1 MDEKSKEQ
9 QLMEQVQS
17 LRHEVEQ
24 LKSLEG
30 KYRNIFLNAVEGIFQ
45 STPSGRFL
53 VANPALARI
62 LGYASPED
70 LIAERTDIEKQHY
83 VEPQRRREF
92 QQSLDENSIIREF
105 EYQVYRKDGTRI
117 WVSETCRAVRDASG
131 AVLYYEGTIQDI
143 THRRSTEE
151 ALQEANEQ
159 LASWVNE
166 LQQRTREMTLLSEMG
181 DLLQACL
188 TLPEAYVA
196 IGQIA
201 RQLFAPESGTL
212 SVTKTSQ
219 NLVEVVAAWGPALGG
234 EPVFTHE
241 GCWALRRG
249 RVHHIEDSSDGLLCK
264 HLHRPPPAAY
274 ICVPMMAQ
282 GEALGILHLGYQEV
296 GRLTE
301 SKQRFAVAVAEHV
314 ALALSNLKL
323 HETLRSQSIRDPL
336 TGLFNRRFMEESLVR
351 EVLRAA
357 RNQGPLGVIMIDLDG
372 FKSFNDTFGHDA
384 GDTLLREFG
393 FLLRNTI
400 RAEDIAC
407 RYGGE
412 EFTLILPEAT
422 LEATL
427 ERAEQIREEIKRLKV
442 LHRDQD
448 LGQVTVS
455 LGVAVF
461 PNHGTTGEA
470 LLRAADTA
478 LYRAKIDGRDRVAV
492 KT

>member
-1 MDEKSKEQ
+1 MLRS
-9 QLMEQVQS
+9 VRSRGNFS
-17 LRHEVEQ
+17 LR
-24 LKSLEG
+24 
-30 KYRNIFLNAVEGIFQ
+30 N
-45 STPSGRFL
+45 
-53 VANPALARI
+53 LAR
-62 LGYASPED
+62 YPS
-70 LIAERTDIEKQHY
+70 RR
-83 VEPQRRREF
+83 QRRTWWKSSRPGVRLWGV
-92 QQSLDENSIIREF
+92 SLSLRMRVVGRCGAAACTIS
-105 EYQVYRKDGTRI
+105 KTRATACFA
-117 WVSETCRAVRDASG
+117 STCINR
-131 AVLYYEGTIQDI
+131 
-143 THRRSTEE
+143 
-151 ALQEANEQ
+151 
-159 LASWVNE
+159 
-166 LQQRTREMTLLSEMG
+166 LLR
-181 DLLQACL
+181 L
-188 TLPEAYVA
+188 T
-196 IGQIA
+196 
-201 RQLFAPESGTL
+201 
-212 SVTKTSQ
+212 
-219 NLVEVVAAWGPALGG
+219 
-234 EPVFTHE
+234 
-241 GCWALRRG
+241 
-249 RVHHIEDSSDGLLCK
+249 
-264 HLHRPPPAAY
+264 

-336 TGLFNRRFMEESLVR
+336 TGLFNRRFMEESLIR

-384 GDTLLREFG
+384 GDTLLRELG
-393 FLLRNTI
+393 FLLRNNI

-412 EFTLILPEAT
+412 EFTLVLPEAT

-492 KT
+492 

>member
-62 LGYASPED
+62 LGYASPEE

-131 AVLYYEGTIQDI
+131 AVLYYEGT
-143 THRRSTEE
+143 
-151 ALQEANEQ
+151 
-159 LASWVNE
+159 
-166 LQQRTREMTLLSEMG
+166 G

-282 GEALGILHLGYQEV
+282 GEALGILHLSYQEV

-400 RAEDIAC
+400 R
-407 RYGGE
+407 YGGE

>member
-1 MDEKSKEQ
+1 
-9 QLMEQVQS
+9 
-17 LRHEVEQ
+17 
-24 LKSLEG
+24 
-30 KYRNIFLNAVEGIFQ
+30 
-45 STPSGRFL
+45 
-53 VANPALARI
+53 
-62 LGYASPED
+62 
-70 LIAERTDIEKQHY
+70 
-83 VEPQRRREF
+83 
-92 QQSLDENSIIREF
+92 
-105 EYQVYRKDGTRI
+105 
-117 WVSETCRAVRDASG
+117 
-131 AVLYYEGTIQDI
+131 
-143 THRRSTEE
+143 
-151 ALQEANEQ
+151 
-159 LASWVNE
+159 
-166 LQQRTREMTLLSEMG
+166 
-181 DLLQACL
+181 
-188 TLPEAYVA
+188 
-196 IGQIA
+196 
-201 RQLFAPESGTL
+201 
-212 SVTKTSQ
+212 
-219 NLVEVVAAWGPALGG
+219 VEVVAAWGPALRG
-234 EPVFTHE
+234 EPVFTRE

-249 RVHHIEDSSDGLLCK
+249 RVHHVEDTSDGLLCK
-264 HLHRPPPAAY
+264 HLHKPLPAAY

-282 GEALGILHLGYQEV
+282 GEALGILHLGYREI

-301 SKQRFAVAVAEHV
+301 PKQHLVVAVAEHV
-314 ALALSNLKL
+314 ALSLSNLKL

-336 TGLFNRRFMEESLVR
+336 TGLFNRRFMEESLIR

-384 GDTLLREFG
+384 GDALLREFG
-393 FLLRNTI
+393 FLLRNNI